1 MEPEDKKSD
10 LAATE
15 AEILEES
22 PKKQPQ
28 EQEAEVYD
36 PSDPK
41 P

>member
-22 PKKQPQ
+22 PTKRAQ
-28 EQEAEVYD
+28 EEEAEVYD
-36 PSDPK
+36 PSDPR
-41 P
+41 